1 MKKQPNKH
9 YTMSD
14 IAKKANVS
22 LSTVSRVLNESAP
35 VKEETRKA
43 VMEVIE
49 QYDYI
54 PNAFARGLVTNS
66 SKSIGFMIPDI
77 LNPFYPQLIQSVDN
91 VTSANGFFLELY
103 ITRMQS
109 KKVHYYLNEM
119 ISRRTGGVIVMCSK
133 IEDLEYICKVKQHLH
148 IVSIQSD
155 IENVDFIDTNS
166 EEGTYKIIEHLIE
179 LGHQQIAFI
188 GYYLDISALS
198 KRVSGYK
205 RAMNDHG
212 LEINE
217 DYIIEGEGFG
227 DTGYVMTKKL
237 LSLPN
242 PPTAIHCFNEY
253 MATGAYRAINEANL
267 KIPDD
272 ISVTGFDNLS
282 FSKIMN
288 PPLTTVSQ
296 PVNSMGTLAGEL
308 LVKNIMNGHIGTHQS
323 ITLPTE
329 VVIRSSTAPPKKRT
343 TP

>member
-1 MKKQPNKH
+1 MKKKPNKY

-35 VKEETRKA
+35 VKDETRKA
-43 VMEVIE
+43 VMGAIE

-66 SKSIGFMIPDI
+66 SKSIGFMIPEI
-77 LNPFYPQLIQSVDN
+77 LNPFYPQLLQSIDN

-103 ITRMQS
+103 ITRMQPR
-109 KKVHYYLNEM
+109 KEQYYLNEM
-119 ISRRTGGVIVMCSK
+119 ISRRTGGVIIMCTK
-133 IEDLEYICKVKQHLH
+133 IEDLDYIRRVKQHLH

-155 IENVDFIDTNS
+155 IEDVDFIDTNS
-166 EEGTYKIIEHLIE
+166 KEGTYKIIEHLIE
-179 LGHQQIAFI
+179 LGHKQIAFI
-188 GYYLDISALS
+188 GYRLDISSLC
-198 KRVSGYK
+198 KRISGY
-205 RAMNDHG
+205 REAMSDHG
-212 LEINE
+212 IEINE
-217 DYIIEGEGFG
+217 DYIIEGEGLG
-227 DTGYVMTKKL
+227 DSGYVMTKKL

-267 KIPDD
+267 KIPED

-296 PVNSMGTLAGEL
+296 PVHSMGTLAGEL
-308 LVKNIMNGHIGTHQS
+308 IIKNIMNGHLGTHQS

-329 VVIRSSTAPPKKRT
+329 LVIRSSTAPPKRS
-343 TP
+343 